1 MLDIRLSSIRNRV
14 SSILYLTDYFKIDC
28 KMNQG
33 NYPRI
38 VIGGLSGDSGK
49 TVITCG
55 ILTCFRDKGINVNC
69 FKKGPDYIDA
79 AWLSLA
85 SGKPA
90 RNLDTYMMGFNQVK
104 KSFIKNADKN
114 GINIIEGNR
123 GIFDGVDCKG
133 THSTAELAKLFKSP
147 VIIIQNI
154 FKVTRTAA
162 AFIKGC
168 MAIDPD
174 LKIAGVI
181 LNQVAGNRHSS
192 IAKTAIEEETGIPVL
207 GTIPKLSEK
216 YILPS
221 RHLGLILPEE
231 LEKKNIIMQNLKN
244 TVEDNV
250 DVSKILQVAYNADSL
265 EDEETKDSEKE
276 PKVNSDKVKIGYF
289 KDKSFSFY
297 YPENLEMLS
306 EAGADLVP
314 ISPTN
319 KIQSTQNLDDI
330 DALYIGGGF
339 PEMNLPELVSNN
351 EMIDKIKILAE
362 NGLPIYAE
370 CGGLMYLAK
379 KITWKGNEY
388 KLSGI
393 LPIEIQ
399 MHNKPQGH
407 GYCEAVVDNEN
418 SFYKTGT
425 VIKGHE
431 FHYSKI
437 NSYEPGIK
445 SVLSVSRGTGCFEN
459 RDGINYKNVFAGYI
473 HIHAIATPEW
483 VDGMINSAKNYKNF
497 KKNIPELMG

>member
-1 MLDIRLSSIRNRV
+1 MITSTMNRN
-14 SSILYLTDYFKIDC
+14 
-28 KMNQG
+28 

-55 ILTCFRDKGINVNC
+55 LLACFGDKGINVNG

-79 AWLSLA
+79 SWLSLV

-90 RNLDTYMMGFNQVK
+90 RNLDTYMMGFKQVK
-104 KSFIKNADKN
+104 KSFLKNADKDGVN
-114 GINIIEGNR
+114 VIEGNR
-123 GIFDGVDCKG
+123 GIFDGVDSKG
-133 THSTAELAKLFKSP
+133 THSTAELAKLLKSP

-154 FKVTRTAA
+154 SKVTRTAA

-168 MAIDPD
+168 LTIDPD

-192 IAKTAIEEETGIPVL
+192 IAKTAIEDETGIPVL

-221 RHLGLILPEE
+221 RHLGLIMPEE
-231 LEKKNIIMQNLKN
+231 FEQKNIIMQNLKN
-244 TVEDNV
+244 IVEDNV
-250 DVSKILQVAYNADSL
+250 EVSKILQAAYNADSL
-265 EDEETKDSEKE
+265 KGEGAEGSEKE
-276 PKVNSDKVKIGYF
+276 QGVMTDKVRIGYF

-306 EAGADLVP
+306 EAGANLIP
-314 ISPTN
+314 ISPIN
-319 KIQSTQNLDDI
+319 KTESIQSLDDI

-339 PEMNLPELVSNN
+339 PEMNLSELVSNK
-351 EMIDKIKILAE
+351 EMMDKIKKLAE
-362 NGLPIYAE
+362 AGVPIYAE

-388 KLSGI
+388 KLAGV

-399 MHNKPQGH
+399 MHNEPQGH
-407 GYCEAVVDNEN
+407 GYCEAVVDVEN
-418 SFYKTGT
+418 PFYKIGT

-445 SVLSVSRGTGCFEN
+445 SVLSVSRGTGCFDS

-473 HIHAIATPEW
+473 HIHALATPEW
-483 VDGMINSAKNYKNF
+483 IDGMINSAKNYKNF
-497 KKNIPELMG
+497 KKKIPVIAG